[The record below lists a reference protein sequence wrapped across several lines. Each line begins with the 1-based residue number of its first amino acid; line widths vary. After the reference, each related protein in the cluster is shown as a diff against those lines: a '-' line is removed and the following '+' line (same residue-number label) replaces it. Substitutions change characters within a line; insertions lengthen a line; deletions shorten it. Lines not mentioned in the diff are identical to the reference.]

1 MRIRGVLYL
10 TLLTSLTLFAQQKP
24 ATGKPSATSKT
35 PTASHKQASASSAN
49 PADAETTK
57 VAEIRRLLEL
67 TGTREMVN
75 EMKGSMMEQFR
86 RTAPGMP
93 EEMLN
98 EMMAELKADDLVE
111 SMIPVYSKHFTGEDV
126 KQLIAFYQSPF
137 GKKVLREM
145 PQIIA
150 ESNDVG
156 TRWGEGVVQRVATRW
171 RDQGKITQKAY
182 EQLIGV
188 AGPEEGH

>member
-1 MRIRGVLYL
+1 MRFRGILCL
-10 TLLTSLTLFAQQKP
+10 TLFASLTLFAQQKP
-24 ATGKPSATSKT
+24 ATGKT
-35 PTASHKQASASSAN
+35 PAASRTPAASQKRAAASTKNSG
-49 PADAETTK
+49 AEAAK
-57 VAEIRRLLEL
+57 VADIRRLLDL

-75 EMKGSMMEQFR
+75 GMKGSMKEQFR

-93 EEMLN
+93 DEMLN

-111 SMIPVYSKHFTGEDV
+111 SMIPVYSKHFTGEDI
-126 KQLIAFYQSPF
+126 KQLIAFYQSRF

-145 PQIIA
+145 PEIIA
-150 ESNDVG
+150 ESNEVG

-188 AGPEEGH
+188 AGPEEEH

>member
-1 MRIRGVLYL
+1 MRVLGILCL
-10 TLLTSLTLFAQQKP
+10 TLFASFSLFAQQKAAP
-24 ATGKPSATSKT
+24 AKDSAASQQRSTTTNAKP
-35 PTASHKQASASSAN
+35 
-49 PADAETTK
+49 AEAEAAK

-67 TGTREMVN
+67 TGTRDMVN
-75 EMKGSMMEQFR
+75 EMKSSMLEQFR
-86 RTAPGMP
+86 RNAPGMP
-93 EEMLN
+93 NEMLN
-98 EMMAELKADDLVE
+98 EMMAELKAEDLVE
-111 SMIPVYSKHFTGEDV
+111 SMIPVYSKHFTGDDI

-156 TRWGEGVVQRVATRW
+156 ARWGEGVVQRVATRW
-171 RDQGKITQKAY
+171 RNQGKITQKAY

-188 AGPEEGH
+188 AGPEEEH